1 MSNSPLVASALT
13 WRANQPPVWTAAWTT
28 ASVIAVSLCIA
39 CFAIF
44 CIRRIR
50 SLRSKLAEYAS
61 RTERAERENAQLQ
74 STLLAAQRLEDWS
87 RMSAA
92 VTHEICNPLEAVQN
106 ILYLIRNSD
115 AATPELVRLTRLAS
129 EEANRVLTISRSTLS
144 FFRQSSTPELV
155 DLRSAADSVRF
166 LLDPLLRRREVTLKV
181 SSSGDLTVHAFP
193 GELRQ
198 VLLNLVRNA
207 AEASPRG
214 GSTVTVNLAGVAD
227 HVEITVRDEG
237 YGIAPELLPT
247 IFQFGH
253 TTKGSHGN
261 GMGLWTVKHIVDKHG
276 GEIHIDSQP
285 GQGAAFTIT
294 WPRHLPHAANGHR
307 SKHLRPVNA

>member
-1 MSNSPLVASALT
+1 MSNSPLVASALA
-13 WRANQPPVWTAAWTT
+13 WRAIQPAVWTAAFT
-28 ASVIAVSLCIA
+28 IAAVLCITCLA
-39 CFAIF
+39 SF
-44 CIRRIR
+44 RRIR
-50 SLRSKLAEYAS
+50 SLRAKLADLAS
-61 RTERAERENAQLQ
+61 RADRAERENAQLQ
-74 STLLAAQRLEDWS
+74 STLLASQRLEDWS

-115 AATPELVRLTRLAS
+115 AATPELVRLTRMAA
-129 EEANRVLTISRSTLS
+129 EEADRVLTISRSTLS

-181 SSSGDLTVHAFP
+181 SSSGDLSVHAFP

-214 GSTVTVNLAGVAD
+214 GSTVTVNIAGVAD

-237 YGIAPELLPT
+237 SGIPPEILPT

-253 TTKGSHGN
+253 TTKGPHGN
-261 GMGLWTVKHIVDKHG
+261 GMGLWTVKHIVDKHAG
-276 GEIHIDSQP
+276 QIQVASQP
-285 GQGAAFTIT
+285 GHGTTFSVA
-294 WPRHLPHAANGHR
+294 WPRHLPHSTNGHH
-307 SKHLRPVNA
+307 SNHLRPVNA